1 MAGYF
6 ELMDAPDG
14 GYRVALVDSEDYLV
28 AMSVTFPDG
37 AAAAKGIANI
47 REIAASATVRDHR
60 HGHDELATHRKRLA
74 ASAQHG
80 EIERSRKA
88 AGR

>member
-14 GYRVALVDSEDYLV
+14 GYMVALVDSENHLV

-47 REIAASATVRDHR
+47 REIAGTALVRGHR
-60 HGHDELATHRKRLA
+60 HGRDELAIHRKRHA

-80 EIERSRKA
+80 VVDRGRKA
-88 AGR
+88 ARR

>member
-37 AAAAKGIANI
+37 PPQ
-47 REIAASATVRDHR
+47 RRASRISGNRRVS
-60 HGHDELATHRKRLA
+60 HGQGPQARPR
-74 ASAQHG
+74 
-80 EIERSRKA
+80 
-88 AGR
+88 

>member
-37 AAAAKGIANI
+37 SAAAKGIASI
-47 REIAASATVRDHR
+47 REIAGTAMVRDRR
-60 HGHDELATHRKRLA
+60 HGHDELCTYRKRHA
-74 ASAQHG
+74 ASPRHG
-80 EIERSRKA
+80 AEDVRKA